1 MKIGILTLFHNN
13 YNYGAHLQAFAILKI
28 LKQNGIKG
36 EVIDF
41 DWNAYYKPPRNNRN
55 LFLIKRVA
63 LFLWR
68 KFFCRFM
75 KQKFI
80 ERKRAFSEFDRLCVE
95 SVSKTVTV
103 QNIAILENFYDGF
116 IVGSDQVWR
125 FINRDPQANA
135 AFLLNFS
142 NKTKMS
148 YSASLG
154 LKKFPENAEVLLK
167 KELSKFDYI
176 SVREEQSKDILKK
189 FTEKE
194 IAVTL
199 DPTLLISESVW
210 TQYKKPFFY
219 KKKKYIFCYFIS
231 ESKWF
236 RKTAERYSKEWG
248 MPSYSIPYMSMGY
261 NSSDFFFKS
270 KKLYGVSPS
279 HFLSLVS
286 EAELVLTDSFHALV
300 FSLLFKRKCQVFL
313 RRENSDGGMSE
324 RIVDLLKKSNLM
336 NLLVKDEFSKCLK
349 KNDDISYF
357 EFEKYIN
364 DQRNKS
370 LDFLLK
376 IKKEPLGLN
385 YS

>member
-41 DWNAYYKPPRNNRN
+41 DWNAFYKPPQNNRKV
-55 LFLIKRVA
+55 FLVKRAA
-63 LFLWR
+63 LFLRR
-68 KFFCRFM
+68 KLFCVSM

-80 ERKRAFSEFDRLCVE
+80 ERKRAFSQFDRLCIE
-95 SVSKTVTV
+95 SVSETVTV
-103 QNIAILENFYDGF
+103 QNIAKLEKSYDGF

-135 AFLLNFS
+135 VFLLNFT
-142 NKTKMS
+142 NKIKMS

-154 LKKFPENAEVLLK
+154 LKKIPENAETLLK

-176 SVREEQSKDILKK
+176 SVREEQSRDILKD

-199 DPTLLISESVW
+199 DPTLLISERGW
-210 TQYKKPFFY
+210 AQYKQPFFN

-248 MPSYSIPYMSMGY
+248 MPLYSIPYMSMGY
-261 NSSDFFFKS
+261 NDSDLFFES
-270 KKLYGVSPS
+270 KKIYDVSPS
-279 HFLSLVS
+279 QFLSLIS

-313 RRENSDGGMSE
+313 RKENSDGGMSE
-324 RIVDLLKKSNLM
+324 RIVDLLKKSNLQ
-336 NLLVKDEFSKCLK
+336 NLLVKNESSKCLK
-349 KNDDISYF
+349 KDVEISYL
-357 EFEKYIN
+357 EFEQYIN

-370 LDFLLK
+370 LDFLLS
-376 IKKEPLGLN
+376 IKRRDYE
-385 YS
+385 